1 MKKVVV
7 NKKASQTLLQF
18 FPWVYRSDIVTPLE
32 KFGIEVVHIEN
43 EQGKFLGIGY
53 INPKSTIAIRIL
65 SFSNEPIDANFFKK
79 RVQEAL
85 YKRLDIPSN
94 AYRLIHSEADML
106 PGLIVDKYEEYL
118 SIHFVTAGILLFQ
131 EEIVKTLF
139 EITAPKGAY
148 ITAPES
154 AMRKEGE
161 EPFEK
166 MIGALP
172 EHIEIEENGIR
183 FVVDIK
189 NSQKTG
195 FYLDQRANRAIVTKF
210 MKQKERMLDCF
221 SNSGGFGLY
230 AASKKG
236 ADVEIVDISSQALA
250 LAKSNFR
257 LNGVVG
263 KFVEANVFDYL
274 RELRKK
280 KAKFDTVVL
289 DPPSFAKS
297 RHQKGGALKGF
308 KDISVNAM
316 KLLDEGGKLALFS
329 CSHYVDMD
337 DLVHIVLKA
346 AKDNHKRVEVLAHM
360 YQDIDHPYILNN
372 PFSLYLKGLLIQVT
386 SH

>member
-1 MKKVVV
+1 MKTVVV
-7 NKKASQTLLQF
+7 NKKASQSLIQF

-32 KFGIEVVHIEN
+32 KFGVELVHVEN
-43 EQGKFLGIGY
+43 EEGKFLGIGY

-65 SFSNEPIDANFFKK
+65 SFTNESIDTGFFTR
-79 RVQEAL
+79 RVQEAQ

-94 AYRLIHSEADML
+94 AYRLIHSEADLL

-131 EEIVKTLF
+131 EMIIEALF
-139 EITAPKGAY
+139 DVLTPKGAY

-154 AMRKEGE
+154 AMRKEGKE
-161 EPFEK
+161 SFEK
-166 MIGALP
+166 VVGTLP
-172 EHIEIEENGIR
+172 DSIVIEENGVR
-183 FVVDIK
+183 FLVDIL

-195 FYLDQRANRAIVTKF
+195 FYLDQRANRAIVAKF

-230 AASKKG
+230 AALKKG
-236 ADVEIVDISSQALA
+236 ADVEIVDISSHALV
-250 LAKSNFR
+250 LARSNFE
-257 LNGVVG
+257 LNGVSG

-280 KAKFDTVVL
+280 KAKFDTIVL

-297 RHQKGGALKGF
+297 RHQKAGAMKGF

-316 KLLDEGGKLALFS
+316 KLLDDGGKLALFS

-337 DLVHIVLKA
+337 DLVQIVLKA

-372 PFSLYLKGLLIQVT
+372 PFSLYLKGLLVRVT
-386 SH
+386 S